1 MLALES
7 SRSFYS
13 YKVLELRQRLAQQK
27 DPQELAAEVE
37 ASRTGYGHRGK
48 RESWACQNCAV
59 DWEAVAEV
67 ERDTKQRREATA
79 RS

>member
-27 DPQELAAEVE
+27 NPQELAAEVE
-37 ASRTGYGHRGK
+37 ASNTNMVTVVNVKVG
-48 RESWACQNCAV
+48 